1 MDSIGGNRADR
12 RGLERQ
18 RNDWMMKM
26 KGDGLRRITSG
37 KWSEGA
43 IFSFLKR
50 FNGCRSPS
58 FFRAAEYA
66 GNRHLFMRRHRVLC
80 IKQSAIGKYNFLSA
94 PAKMLLF
101 R

>member
-1 MDSIGGNRADR
+1 
-12 RGLERQ
+12 
-18 RNDWMMKM
+18 MMKM
-26 KGDGLRRITSG
+26 KGDGLRRVTSG

-66 GNRHLFMRRHRVLC
+66 G
-80 IKQSAIGKYNFLSA
+80 KYEFLSA
-94 PAKMLLF
+94 HAKTLLF